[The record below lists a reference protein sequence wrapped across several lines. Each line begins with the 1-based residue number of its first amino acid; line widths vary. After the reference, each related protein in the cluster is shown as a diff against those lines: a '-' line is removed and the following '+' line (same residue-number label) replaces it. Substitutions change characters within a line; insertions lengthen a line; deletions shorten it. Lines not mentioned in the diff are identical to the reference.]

1 MRVGWSTCG
10 VGGVAGAT
18 CGIGGG
24 LLYEV
29 EGSLCGIGGVAV
41 YTCGIRGVCCTGWRS
56 RGVGVFTCGIRGDL
70 GGWWRGGC
78 LGMVGCSEMGGLWE
92 SCCESGLYTT
102 GARGG
107 EASSSSREHENRF
120 VRLSYRIFLR
130 LHSPLSKPYHL
141 SRCFVRPVLQRMA
154 SRIHCPLPKL
164 SASSSFLRGPRRSQH
179 TVMILPPSLISHTN
193 SVRPRPHTQLTSLS
207 LSLSPP
213 HPPTHS
219 SKICLLR
226 SGLASKT
233 LLIAS
238 SALSNTFSPIGDP
251 PRPSCIYKRPHIR

>member
-1 MRVGWSTCG
+1 MGS
-10 VGGVAGAT
+10 GGSLYLLVESGGFAVP
-18 CGIGGG
+18 GGG
-24 LLYEV
+24 
-29 EGSLCGIGGVAV
+29 G
-41 YTCGIRGVCCTGWRS
+41 

-207 LSLSPP
+207 LSFAPSPP
-213 HPPTHS
+213 DPLLQNLPPP
-219 SKICLLR
+219 LR
-226 SGLASKT
+226 PRLQ
-233 LLIAS
+233 
-238 SALSNTFSPIGDP
+238 DP
-251 PRPSCIYKRPHIR
+251 PHRLLGTIQHLLPHRGSPPPVLYL